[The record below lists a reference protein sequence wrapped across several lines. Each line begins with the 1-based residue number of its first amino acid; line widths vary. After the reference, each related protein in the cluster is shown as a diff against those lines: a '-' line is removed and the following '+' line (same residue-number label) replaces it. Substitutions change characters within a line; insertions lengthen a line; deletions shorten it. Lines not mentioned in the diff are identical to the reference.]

1 VRENDSNFFKVA
13 FAKVTASTSKNSL
26 NPFLILDFQEDGK
39 KISLQQLLIHT
50 SNLLGLWEKNSLF
63 GVKLRSF
70 DPRVS
75 STTVR
80 WKDSEII
87 KSKKRFLM
95 QMYKREKIHKSG

>member
-50 SNLLGLWEKNSLF
+50 SNLLGLWEKKQPLWRKVTQF
-63 GVKLRSF
+63 
-70 DPRVS
+70 
-75 STTVR
+75 
-80 WKDSEII
+80 
-87 KSKKRFLM
+87 
-95 QMYKREKIHKSG
+95 